1 MDFTL
6 VLFALLS
13 VMLAGTFAVYV
24 SLAAMEEQFEA
35 LYVRL
40 RILEGDIATLRYN
53 MPEDKDD

>member
-13 VMLAGTFAVYV
+13 AMLAGTFAVYV

>member
-40 RILEGDIATLRYN
+40 RILEGDIATLHYN
-53 MPEDKDD
+53 MSEDKDD